1 MKVIKKDKE
10 IYIEFRKKIYEY
22 DEEKKTFK
30 SIVYPESKEMSEYR
44 KHWGL
49 STVKV
54 KDYSTYFGDNT
65 LDIPIPNFV

>member
-44 KHWGL
+44 KH
-49 STVKV
+49 
-54 KDYSTYFGDNT
+54 
-65 LDIPIPNFV
+65 